1 MSPIVPGGLKV
12 EKRFLPAVGSLS
24 HTLSPDDCSVAGDP
38 VVSCML
44 LPYLHLTL
52 VFSPQESSLPCCC
65 GSTSGKP
72 LRSPSPQVP
81 QVRPSPHR
89 QEVLWGSSVWRS
101 RKRVTQVPDPPPSSS
116 RNSSDFIR
124 VVHSEVLS
132 AQSLQGAG
140 KV

>member
-24 HTLSPDDCSVAGDP
+24 HALSPDDCFVAGDP

-65 GSTSGKP
+65 VSTSGKP
-72 LRSPSPQVP
+72 LRNPSPQVP

-101 RKRVTQVPDPPPSSS
+101 PKRVTQVPDPPPNSSQ
-116 RNSSDFIR
+116 NSSDFICA
-124 VVHSEVLS
+124 VHSEVLS
-132 AQSLQGAG
+132 AKSLERVG